1 MRLNS
6 TERRRRTRRVQEF
19 RAMLLDFMGVIGLG
33 AAAALLYVVLVM
45 MSY

>member
-19 RAMLLDFMGVIGLG
+19 RAMILDFMGVIGLG
-33 AAAALLYVVLVM
+33 AAAGLFYVILM
-45 MSY
+45 MLSY